1 MTTLFAFMLPNRHT
15 YAQAVAKDHRQ
26 PFTQATTM
34 ENEGRV
40 QGDTKLSSIHFR
52 TEKEDVKWLSNCF
65 IGRVTDAGK
74 VQARQWRRVSY
85 WKGFIS
91 FE

>member
-52 TEKEDVKWLSNCF
+52 TEKED
-65 IGRVTDAGK
+65 A
-74 VQARQWRRVSY
+74 WRGVEGGSEE
-85 WKGFIS
+85 KFSKESLESEGSDFG
-91 FE
+91 